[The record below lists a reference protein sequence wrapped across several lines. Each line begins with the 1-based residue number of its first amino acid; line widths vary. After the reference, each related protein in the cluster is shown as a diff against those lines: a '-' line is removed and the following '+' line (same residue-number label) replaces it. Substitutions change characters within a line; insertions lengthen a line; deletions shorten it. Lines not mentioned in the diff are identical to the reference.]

1 MNKNNLPDLTL
12 TIEHILP
19 SCRNWNL
26 ARLLFPKLTGKPK
39 NKAAALME
47 SGKAGEPDI
56 ERLPLLIA
64 IRDEFSA
71 DIARGTSANTIAYQL
86 YGLNAFYS
94 WGEAHGHRFT
104 KSTIDE
110 DFYAY
115 AEHLYQRFRQKRG
128 LTEESAQTI
137 AGSLSSILT
146 RALERKI
153 GLISYTPLKSSR
165 HKKSVI
171 GTKADKQNL
180 TDTYAFGHLLL
191 TTVNALTPEAI
202 SGPLPIRAH
211 LNSGQAMEF
220 WSGHKPKNASKSIP
234 SAQAIEPISD
244 RLDIRT
250 LQRARS
256 SLINIAIEAHL
267 LIFLAQTGMN
277 LSQAVNLRAGS
288 YRYQSNLDGYKVFST
303 YKARRQGTV
312 EFEIHGA
319 YRPVFEAYLDW
330 RNLLLPNAGEDAAL
344 FTFVTSPRDGGG
356 VRSRSFHMMGFQK
369 IKALCKRHD
378 TPYLS
383 PQQLRKTKVN
393 WLLRYTDDP
402 ALTADMAQHS
412 QEVLLRQYAQ
422 PHHQRAAAE
431 ISRFHADMD
440 PKIAMPGAGVCVKA
454 TPLPLNNVPK
464 NAPEPDCQSPAG
476 CLFCTHQRDIEDFD
490 HAWSLVTYRYLK
502 TQELTRQ
509 GPTASRTSPAP
520 VEAAVDRL
528 TAKITEFKHKS
539 NTCDMW
545 IKEAVLR
552 IEEGDY
558 HPKWDAF
565 IQLNEA
571 QAT

>member
-1 MNKNNLPDLTL
+1 MPDLTL
-12 TIEHILP
+12 TIKHALP
-19 SCRNWNL
+19 SCRNWDL
-26 ARLLFPKLTGKPK
+26 ARLLFPKLAGKPK

-47 SGKAGEPDI
+47 SGKAGEP
-56 ERLPLLIA
+56 EMGRLPLLIA
-64 IRDEFSA
+64 IRDEFAA

-94 WGEAHGHRFT
+94 WGEAYGHHFT
-104 KSTIDE
+104 TSTIDE

-115 AEHLYQRFRQKRG
+115 AEHLYQRFRHKRG
-128 LTEESAQTI
+128 LTEESARAI

-146 RALERKI
+146 RSLERKTA
-153 GLISYTPLKSSR
+153 LISYTHLKSGR
-165 HKKSVI
+165 HKKRVI

-191 TTVNALTPEAI
+191 TIVNALTPEAI
-202 SGPLPIRAH
+202 SGPLPVRAQ
-211 LNSGQAMEF
+211 LNSGHTMEF
-220 WSGHKPKNASKSIP
+220 WSGHKPKKASKSSP
-234 SAQAIEPISD
+234 SAQAIERISD
-244 RLDIRT
+244 QLDIST
-250 LQRARS
+250 LQRTRS

-267 LIFLAQTGMN
+267 LIFIAQTGMN
-277 LSQAVNLRAGS
+277 LSQAANLRAGS
-288 YRYQSNLDGYKVFST
+288 YRYQSHLDGYKVFST

-319 YRPVFEAYLDW
+319 YRSVFEAYLTW
-330 RNLLLPNAGEDAAL
+330 RNLLLPDAGEDAAL

-356 VRSRSFHMMGFQK
+356 VKSRSFHMMGFQK
-369 IKALCKRHD
+369 MKALCKRHN
-378 TPYLS
+378 TPYFA
-383 PQQLRKTKVN
+383 PQKLRKTKVN

-412 QEVLLRQYAQ
+412 QEVLLHQYAQ

-440 PKIAMPGAGVCVKA
+440 PKIAMPGAGVCVNA

-476 CLFCTHQRDIEDFD
+476 CLFCSHQRDIEDFD
-490 HAWSLVTYRYLK
+490 HAWSLVSYRYLK

-509 GPTASRTSPAP
+509 TPTASRPNTAP
-520 VEAAVDRL
+520 VSVTVDRL
-528 TAKITEFKHKS
+528 TDKITEFKRRS
-539 NTCDMW
+539 DTCDMW
-545 IKEAVLR
+545 IREAVLR

-565 IQLNEA
+565 IQLIEA